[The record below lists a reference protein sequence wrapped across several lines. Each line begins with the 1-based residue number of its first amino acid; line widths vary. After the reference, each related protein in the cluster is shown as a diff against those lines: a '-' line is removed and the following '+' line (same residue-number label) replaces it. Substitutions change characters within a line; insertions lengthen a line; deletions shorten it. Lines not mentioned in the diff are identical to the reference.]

1 MKNNTINNMSKLSVI
16 FRTGSSTTRQS
27 EAKNL
32 GNIHFMFPR
41 FFTTLR
47 SVLNDKMFLLLT
59 LFFLLPSCITED
71 IPENNPRGNFEALW
85 RIIDTKYCFLDY
97 KNKEYGLDWDE
108 VYRRYSNRLTD
119 DMTKKQLFQVLA
131 EMLEELRDGHVNL
144 VASHETS
151 QYREWYDN
159 YPANFVDTIQRIY
172 LGKDYKTVAGIKYQV
187 LEDNIGYI
195 YYGSFSSAIGESNLD
210 EVLNELSI
218 CDGLI
223 LDIRNNGGGL
233 LTLSDRI
240 ASRFTNEKI
249 LTGYLSYKTGPGH
262 NDFSKPE
269 PLYVEP
275 ATDRVRWTKPV
286 AVLTNRRAFS
296 SANDFAGKMKQMPQ
310 ATLIGDKTGGGSG
323 LPFSSELPNGWSVR
337 FSASP
342 MYDPDMNHTEFGIEP
357 DIHVN
362 MTSEDM
368 QKGLDTIIETAR
380 KHLKNIQK

>member
-16 FRTGSSTTRQS
+16 QS

-85 RIIDTKYCFLDY
+85 KIIDTKYCFLDY

-119 DMTKKQLFQVLA
+119 NMTKKQLFQVLA

-275 ATDRVRWTKPV
+275 ATDRVRWTKPI

-342 MYDPDMNHTEFGIEP
+342 MYDPDMKHTEFGIEP

-380 KHLKNIQK
+380 KHLKEKKK

>member
-1 MKNNTINNMSKLSVI
+1 MKNNTINNISKLSVI

-59 LFFLLPSCITED
+59 LFFLLTSCITED

-85 RIIDTKYCFLDY
+85 KIIDTKYCFLDY

-119 DMTKKQLFQVLA
+119 DMTNKQLFQVLA

-159 YPANFVDTIQRIY
+159 YPANFIDTIQRIY

-342 MYDPDMNHTEFGIEP
+342 MYDPDMKHQEFGIEP
-357 DIHVN
+357 DIKVD
-362 MTSEDM
+362 MTLEDM
-368 QKGLDTIIETAR
+368 QKGIDTIIETAR
-380 KHLKNIQK
+380 EHLKKK

>member
-1 MKNNTINNMSKLSVI
+1 M
-16 FRTGSSTTRQS
+16 R
-27 EAKNL
+27 
-32 GNIHFMFPR
+32 R
-41 FFTTLR
+41 FFPYTFILPI
-47 SVLNDKMFLLLT
+47 LLWT
-59 LFFLLPSCITED
+59 SCITED
-71 IPENNPRGNFEALW
+71 TYENSPQGNFEALW
-85 RIIDTKYCFLDY
+85 HIIDTKYCFFDY

-108 VYRRYSNRLTD
+108 VHHRYQDRLTD
-119 DMTKKQLFQVLA
+119 DMTHKQLFQVLS

-144 VASHETS
+144 IAYHEVS

-159 YPANFVDTIQRIY
+159 YPSNFVDTIQRIY
-172 LGKDYKTVAGIKYQV
+172 LGKDYKTIAGIKYQV

-195 YYGSFSSAIGESNLD
+195 YYESFNSSIGDSNLD

-240 ASRFTNEKI
+240 ASRFTNEKT

-262 NDFSKPE
+262 NDFSDPE
-269 PLYVEP
+269 PIYLEP
-275 ATDRVRWTKPV
+275 ATDRVRWQKPV
-286 AVLTNRRAFS
+286 AVLTNRSSFS
-296 SANDFAGKMKQMPQ
+296 SANDFAGKMKQMPK
-310 ATLIGDKTGGGSG
+310 AILIGDKTGGGSG

-342 MYDPDMNHTEFGIEP
+342 TYDSDMNHQEFGIEP
-357 DIHVN
+357 DIKVN
-362 MTSEDM
+362 MSLEDM

-380 KHLKNIQK
+380 IYLKNNKI

>member
-16 FRTGSSTTRQS
+16 QS

-59 LFFLLPSCITED
+59 LFLFLPSCITED
-71 IPENNPRGNFEALW
+71 IPENNPKGNFEALW

-97 KNKEYGLDWDE
+97 KNKEYGLDWNE
-108 VYRRYSNRLTD
+108 VYSRYKNRLTD

-151 QYREWYDN
+151 QYRKWYDS

-240 ASRFTNEKI
+240 AARFTNEKV

-275 ATDRVRWTKPV
+275 ATDRVRWQKPV

-310 ATLIGDKTGGGSG
+310 AILIGDKTGGGSG

-380 KHLKNIQK
+380 KHLKEKKK